1 VRRVIT
7 MRKTAIPTCVALELA
22 LLCPLA
28 PAQSANLDDLLALTA
43 KWQYETSRQPL
54 QSLSDAVAKAQ
65 SSPAEIRAIEQK
77 FIAFLKSD
85 ATPGGK
91 DFICKQ
97 LSVMGSE
104 ASVPVLTGML
114 ADPKTADLGRYALER
129 IPGPGVDR
137 ALREALAKTRDRTRI
152 GIINTLGARRDGASA
167 AALRPLALGSQPAE
181 ASAALFAL
189 AKIADPASLAVLF
202 EAQGKTSGSVR
213 ADAAEA
219 YLQAANR
226 LMESGNVASA
236 APIFRTL
243 YANRDP
249 GTVQAAAL
257 RGLANA
263 GGAQAVP
270 VLMEALHGN
279 DARLQAIAIGG
290 LMHGSTRQLIT
301 EMPKLGEAAQIRIL
315 GLLAERGDA
324 AALPAFTVALN
335 GSSQPVRMAALK
347 GVGSIGN
354 ASVVPLLAAIA
365 AGDNTG
371 EQSAARAALGRIRGK
386 DADQAVVGGIATA
399 APKIKLELIRAA
411 GDRGSVAAAPVLLKM
426 ALDPDPD
433 VRRESL
439 RALHDTGS
447 ANDVADLVALVVTP
461 VQAGD
466 RTEAVK
472 SLGAILRRS
481 DSSAIKMVV
490 SAYTPAHDPEA
501 RTALMQVMGQSGNT
515 EALVILR
522 AALNGQDANA
532 RRAAILALTEW
543 PDIAPVSDLFA
554 IARSATNPAH
564 QVLAVRGALQLI
576 GLPAPSRPARESVK
590 MLAEAMGLA
599 KQAEEKRAVLALLPR
614 FPVREALDLANA
626 SVTDSEVAAE
636 AKAAVA
642 RLERTVRNR

>member
-1 VRRVIT
+1 
-7 MRKTAIPTCVALELA
+7 MRKITILTFALA
-22 LLCPLA
+22 LLCLLA
-28 PAQSANLDDLLALTA
+28 PAQTANLDDLLAQTA
-43 KWQYETSRQPL
+43 RWQYETSRQPL
-54 QSLSDAVAKAQ
+54 QGLSEVVAKAQ
-65 SSPAEIRAIEQK
+65 SSPAGIRAIEQK

-104 ASVPVLTGML
+104 ASVPVLIALL

-137 ALREALAKTRDRTRI
+137 ALRDALPANRDRTRI
-152 GIINTLGARRDGASA
+152 GIVNTLGVRRDAASV

-189 AKIADPASLAVLF
+189 AKIADPASLAVLS
-202 EAQGKTSGSVR
+202 EAQGKTTGAAH

-219 YLQAANR
+219 WLQAANR
-226 LMESGNVASA
+226 LTERGNAVSA
-236 APIFRTL
+236 VPIFRTL
-243 YANRDP
+243 YATKDP

-257 RGLANA
+257 HGLANA

-270 VLMEALHGN
+270 VLMEALRGN
-279 DARLQAIAIGG
+279 DARLQAIAIDRLIPGSAG
-290 LMHGSTRQLIT
+290 QLMT
-301 EMPKLGEAAQIRIL
+301 EMPKLSEAAQIRIL
-315 GLLAERGDA
+315 GLLAERGAGAGSDS
-324 AALPAFTVALN
+324 ALPAFTAALQ
-335 GSSQPVRMAALK
+335 GSSKPVRMAALK
-347 GVGSIGN
+347 GIGMVGN
-354 ASVVPLLAAIA
+354 ASTVPVLAAIA
-365 AGDNTG
+365 AGNDTA
-371 EQSAARAALGRIRGK
+371 EQAAARAALGQIRGRE
-386 DADQAVVGGIATA
+386 ADQAVADGIATA
-399 APKIKLELIRAA
+399 APKVKLELIRAA
-411 GDRGSVAAAPVLLKM
+411 GDRAASAAAPILMKM
-426 ALDPDPD
+426 ARDADPD

-439 RALHDTGS
+439 RAMRDTGS
-447 ANDVADLVALVVTP
+447 ANDIGGLVALVVEP

-481 DSSAIKMVV
+481 DPSAILVVV

-501 RTALMQVMGQSGNT
+501 RAALMQVMGQSGNA

-522 AALNGQDANA
+522 AALNDPDAGA

-543 PDIAPVSDLFA
+543 PDVTPVPDLFA
-554 IARSATNPAH
+554 SARSASNPAH
-564 QVLAVRGALQLI
+564 QVLALRGALQLI
-576 GLPAPSRPARESVK
+576 GLPAPSRPPRESVK

-599 KQAEEKRAVLALLPR
+599 THAEEKRAVMALLPK

-626 SVTDSEVAAE
+626 SVNDSEVTAE
-636 AKAAVA
+636 AKAAVN